1 VVRTFCWNDF
11 RLFYWVVCSSVV
23 IIFRFAFLK
32 TLFGCPRLLS
42 RCCCCVVLKPTMAP
56 SGVGRKKTK
65 KAGSGSTPVRATG
78 RSTRLHPLGN
88 DVDIANARLSLRS
101 TSEVSSSALV
111 HPFRRYLEY
120 AVAAW

>member
-1 VVRTFCWNDF
+1 
-11 RLFYWVVCSSVV
+11 
-23 IIFRFAFLK
+23 
-32 TLFGCPRLLS
+32 
-42 RCCCCVVLKPTMAP
+42 MAP

-65 KAGSGSTPVRATG
+65 KAGSGSTPVRATGRSTRLHPLGNDVDIG

-111 HPFRRYLEY
+111 HPFRRYLEN